1 MFQKQNLRRHGGRA
15 LWKKYKGAKCM
26 NKAAMDEIER
36 VLEERVRP
44 ELARHGGD
52 IQVEGLESD
61 VLRVRLL
68 GRCSGC
74 PSAELTMESLVEE
87 KLRAAIPALKQVVLV
102 TGVSDALL
110 EQARQLLQERHSS

>member
-1 MFQKQNLRRHGGRA
+1 
-15 LWKKYKGAKCM
+15 M
-26 NKAAMDEIER
+26 NKAAMEEIER
-36 VLEERVRP
+36 VLEENVRP

-52 IQVEGLESD
+52 IQVEGLEND

-87 KLRAAIPALKQVVLV
+87 KLRAAIPALKGVVLV